1 MPIIEM
7 HLSEG
12 RTAEQKRRVAS
23 AVTEAVIHA
32 LNVKSES
39 VRILITE
46 HSGDE
51 FYVAGE
57 TLAERAERQRVA
69 ALQEQAQ

>member
-12 RTAEQKRRVAS
+12 RTAEQKRKVAH

-32 LNVKSES
+32 LGVKSES

-46 HSGDE
+46 HGNEE

-69 ALQEQAQ
+69 ALQEQAE

>member
-12 RTAEQKRRVAS
+12 RTAEQKRRVAT
-23 AVTEAVIHA
+23 AVTEAVTRA
-32 LNVKSES
+32 LGVKSES

-46 HSGDE
+46 HANEE
-51 FYVAGE
+51 FFVAGE

-69 ALQEQAQ
+69 ALQEQVQ

>member
-12 RTAEQKRRVAS
+12 RTAEQKRRVAT
-23 AVTEAVIHA
+23 AVTEAVTRA
-32 LNVKSES
+32 MGVKSES

-46 HSGDE
+46 HANEE
-51 FYVAGE
+51 FFVAGE

-69 ALQEQAQ
+69 ALQEQVQ

>member
-12 RTAEQKRRVAS
+12 RTAEQKRSVAT
-23 AVTEAVIHA
+23 AVTEAVTRA
-32 LNVKSES
+32 MGVKSES

-46 HSGDE
+46 HANEE
-51 FYVAGE
+51 FFVAGE

-69 ALQEQAQ
+69 ALQEQVQ

>member
-7 HLSEG
+7 HLSHG
-12 RTAEQKRRVAS
+12 RTAEQKRKVAS

-32 LNVKSES
+32 LGVKSEA
-39 VRILITE
+39 VRVLITE
-46 HSGDE
+46 HANEE
-51 FYVAGE
+51 FFVAGE